1 MQVTKLV
8 STVNTFLHDKIFKKK
23 KKSLQGEN
31 IAHLRIILANN
42 VLFSKETDFLLVA
55 STALQEIQK
64 DFASQ

>member
-23 KKSLQGEN
+23 KSLHGEN

-55 STALQEIQK
+55 STTLQEIQK